1 MANSAMVPA
10 DEVRSFREL
19 MVWEEAIQLG
29 VLIHKATTHLPQ
41 AHKFELGREMRRS
54 SISVPSNI
62 AEGFNGHSRPRYRR
76 HVAIALG
83 SDAELESQVEIAK
96 RLQLFP
102 SAVHDDLLQRC
113 DLVGRLLQGLWRSLK
128 PREDG
133 TLHEPE
139 RH

>member
-1 MANSAMVPA
+1 MTPA
-10 DEVRSFREL
+10 DQVRSFRDL
-19 MVWEEAIQLG
+19 LVWEEAIELSVQ
-29 VLIHKATTHLPQ
+29 IHRATTHLPQ
-41 AHKFELGREMRRS
+41 EHKFELGRELRRS

-83 SDAELESQVEIAK
+83 SDAELESQVEVAK

-102 SAVHDDLLQRC
+102 WAVHEDLLHRC

-128 PREDG
+128 SQEGG
-133 TLHEPE
+133 TLPDRE
-139 RH
+139 RN